1 MTAPAL
7 PAPFRWAGH
16 HVAADL
22 EGHHVRFT
30 TRRGGVSRPP
40 YGSLNL
46 SRWTEDEEEHVASNY
61 ERLSGELGVDP
72 RRVVMGRQ
80 VHGSEVQRRDEAP
93 DPGDEL
99 LACDGQATHVAG
111 ITCLVLTADCLP
123 VALLCDGAIAMLH
136 AGWRGLD
143 GGVLEDGLRALRELG
158 GRGAVTALIG
168 PGAGPECYEVGD
180 DLRARFGATGSTLDL
195 KGIAASRLGG
205 GGVAEIHDVGLCT
218 ICSREGE
225 EPLFFSHRRDGP
237 ATGRQA
243 GLAWLS

>member
-1 MTAPAL
+1 M
-7 PAPFRWAGH
+7 
-16 HVAADL
+16 
-22 EGHHVRFT
+22 
-30 TRRGGVSRPP
+30 SRPP

>member
-1 MTAPAL
+1 VTAPTL

-16 HVAADL
+16 HLAADV
-22 EGHHVRFT
+22 EDHHVRFT
-30 TRRGGVSRPP
+30 TRRGGVSPPP

-46 SRWTEDEEEHVASNY
+46 GRWTEDAEEHVATNY
-61 ERLSGELGVDP
+61 ERLTGELGVE
-72 RRVVMGRQ
+72 RGRVVMGRQ

-99 LACDGQATHVAG
+99 LACDGQATHVEG
-111 ITCLVLTADCLP
+111 LTCLVLTADCLP
-123 VALLCDGAIAMLH
+123 VALLCDGAVAMVH

-143 GGVLEDGLRALRELG
+143 DGVLEDGLRALRELG
-158 GRGAVTALIG
+158 GSGAITALMG
-168 PGAGPECYEVGD
+168 RECYEVGD
-180 DLRARFGATGSTLDL
+180 DLRARFGATGRTLDL
-195 KGIAASRLGG
+195 KGIAATRLRG

-218 ICSREGE
+218 ICAREDGA
-225 EPLFFSHRRDGP
+225 PIFFSHRRDGP

>member
-1 MTAPAL
+1 MTLPAL
-7 PAPFRWAGH
+7 AAPFRWDGQ

-22 EGHHVRFT
+22 GDHHVRFT

-46 SRWTEDEEEHVASNY
+46 GRWTQDDSSHVGANY
-61 ERLSGELGVDP
+61 ALLTGELGVE
-72 RRVVMGRQ
+72 RARIAMGFQ
-80 VHGSEVQRRDEAP
+80 VHGNEVQRRDEEP
-93 DPGDEL
+93 DPEDEL
-99 LACDGQATHVAG
+99 LACDGQATHVEG
-111 ITCLVLTADCLP
+111 VTCLVLTADCLP
-123 VALLCDGAIAMLH
+123 VALLCEGAVAMIH

-168 PGAGPECYEVGD
+168 PGAGGDRYEVGD
-180 DLRARFGATGSTLDL
+180 DLRERFGTTGPTLDL
-195 KGIAASRLGG
+195 KAIAAERLRAL
-205 GGVAEIHDVGLCT
+205 GVAEVHDVGLCT
-218 ICSREGE
+218 IAT
-225 EPLFFSHRRDGP
+225 PPDLFYSHRRDGP

>member
-22 EGHHVRFT
+22 EDHHVRFT

-46 SRWTEDEEEHVASNY
+46 SRWTEDEEEHVTINY
-61 ERLSGELGVDP
+61 RRLTEELGVDP
-72 RRVVMGRQ
+72 RRVAMGRQ
-80 VHGSEVQRRDEAP
+80 VHSSEVQRRDEAP
-93 DPGDEL
+93 DPGEEL

-111 ITCLVLTADCLP
+111 MTCLVLTADCLP
-123 VALLCDGAIAMLH
+123 VALLCDGAIAMVH

-143 GGVLEDGLRALRELG
+143 GGVLEDGLRALREFG
-158 GRGAVTALIG
+158 GRGAITALIG

-180 DLRARFGATGSTLDL
+180 DLRARFGATGRTLDL
-195 KGIAASRLGG
+195 KDVAARRLR
-205 GGVAEIHDVGLCT
+205 GVGVGEIHDVGLCT
-218 ICSREGE
+218 ICARESGD
-225 EPLFFSHRRDGP
+225 PIFFSHRRDGAP
-237 ATGRQA
+237 TGRQA